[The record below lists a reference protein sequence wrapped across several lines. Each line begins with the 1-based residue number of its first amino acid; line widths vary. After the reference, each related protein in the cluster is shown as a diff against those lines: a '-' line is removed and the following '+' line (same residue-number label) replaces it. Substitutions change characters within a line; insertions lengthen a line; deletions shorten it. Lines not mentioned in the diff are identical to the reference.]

1 MIANYLCRHGAFFHV
16 CVRRIIIGLFYWL
29 YYYYYSASSCVNG
42 LIPGYILHDGL
53 MKRQPPIYPVNLFFP
68 PTHSHAPRYK
78 THDRHLIHFLCLFY
92 LFMFCV
98 LLISLVRLL
107 HHPVL
112 PTLQRRVAFPSLIHF
127 CACVRLFC
135 RRLCPPTQ
143 NTIHTPTQP
152 PTANKTPCAD

>member
-78 THDRHLIHFLCLFY
+78 IHDRHLIHFLCLFY

-107 HHPVL
+107 HRPVSDVATSRRLSISHSFLCMCPFVL
-112 PTLQRRVAFPSLIHF
+112 PPIV
-127 CACVRLFC
+127 
-135 RRLCPPTQ
+135 PTHPKYNTHTHPTTHRKQ
-143 NTIHTPTQP
+143 NTV
-152 PTANKTPCAD
+152 C